1 MSQVQRHCA
10 GLAAAALLTLVCL
23 PLGAQRLPTNYTVVT
38 FRKVAPE
45 KVDAFLAFSK
55 DQTRKVMQA
64 RIDSGGI
71 KTWTLLKLT
80 APYAAGSDYNYA
92 MVISTEKFPDLDPA
106 TAEMDA
112 TYKKAGLNRL
122 EYLKTSRELSTLV
135 HQEINRGVLRVGP
148 GAEVGNYVRVD
159 YHAAAADR
167 PGELM
172 DIERSIYAPMFKEVV
187 DAGKGIRAWA
197 VSVPVLPTSGE
208 TGYTLYTTQ
217 VFKDSAS
224 LGAGAGTTQEVFRKV
239 HPDRNYINTIGQVR
253 ALDKLTKVRIYHVL
267 DVVGTP
273 ILGAPMK

>member
-1 MSQVQRHCA
+1 MSQVHRPCA
-10 GLAAAALLTLVCL
+10 GLVAVAFLTLVCL

-45 KVDAFLAFSK
+45 KVNAFLSFTME
-55 DQTRKVMQA
+55 QTKKVMQA

-80 APYAAGSDYNYA
+80 VPYSAGSDYNYV
-92 MVISTEKFPDLDPA
+92 MVVSTDKFPDLDPA
-106 TAEMDA
+106 AAEMDA
-112 TYKKAGLNRL
+112 TYKKVGLNRA

-159 YHAAAADR
+159 YHVSSAER

-172 DIERSIYAPMFKEVV
+172 EMERSVYAPMFKEVIE
-187 DAGKGIRAWA
+187 ANKGIRAWA
-197 VSVPVLPTSGE
+197 VSVPMLPTSGE
-208 TGYTLYTTQ
+208 SGYTLYTTQ
-217 VFKDSAS
+217 TFKDSAS
-224 LGAGAGTTQEVFRKV
+224 LGAGAGTSQEVFRKV
-239 HPDRNYINTIGQVR
+239 HPERNYMNTMGQVR
-253 ALDKLTKVRIYHVL
+253 ALDRISKVRIYHVL
-267 DVVGTP
+267 EVLGSP